1 MFRKVQK
8 GAMMTAA
15 MALILGG
22 CATSN
27 VSTKTIKTDLSS
39 TQFHKIVDR
48 IDEKSALGQ
57 QMRSTKY
64 SVAAY
69 TTDDG
74 FLVRYSTVCDPDKD
88 EGYLGAAF
96 VYDNQNEL
104 FFMTFPDRKYP
115 TMSCGTVDIENWP
128 GINAGQLIMIKT
140 MPLLYPSHPVY
151 LRLIMDNG
159 KILSEYYK
167 VKNDDI
173 KSIEIHKELKK
184 IQIPPILQHE
194 IAMGEVSVRPN
205 YSSLTE
211 PIVKIGLGERL
222 DGEYVNNVLARIP
235 ELKLDKDKAAPLS
248 ANGYDNTIGGLIEI
262 AKKFRNPEI
271 QKALADAI
279 RQQGHPTRVQ
289 SNRGGL

>member
-1 MFRKVQK
+1 MKRLC
-8 GAMMTAA
+8 GAVMTAV

-57 QMRSTKY
+57 QMRSVKY

-96 VYDNQNEL
+96 VFDSQTEL
-104 FFMTFPDRKYP
+104 MFMTIPEKKY
-115 TMSCGTVDIENWP
+115 TTTSCGTADIAVWP
-128 GINAGQLIMIKT
+128 RINAGQLIMIKT

-151 LRLIMDNG
+151 LRLVIDNG

-167 VKNDDI
+167 VKDDDI
-173 KSIEIHKELKK
+173 KSSEIAKEIKN
-184 IQIPPILQHE
+184 IQIPPILEHE
-194 IAMGEVSVRPN
+194 LAMGEVSVNKPT
-205 YSSLTE
+205 YYFMTE
-211 PIVKIGLGERL
+211 PIVKIGIGERL
-222 DGEYVNNVLARIP
+222 DGEYVNSVLAKIP
-235 ELKLDKDKAAPLS
+235 ELKLDKYKAAPLS
-248 ANGYDNTIGGLIEI
+248 ANSYDNTIGGLLEI
-262 AKKFRNPEI
+262 AKKFRNPDV

-279 RQQGHPTRVQ
+279 RQQGHPSHIQ
-289 SNRGGL
+289 KNRGGY

>member
-1 MFRKVQK
+1 MKRLC
-8 GAMMTAA
+8 GAVMTAV

-48 IDEKSALGQ
+48 IDKKSALGQ
-57 QMRSTKY
+57 QMRSVKY

-69 TTDDG
+69 MTDDG

-88 EGYLGAAF
+88 EGSLGAAF
-96 VYDNQNEL
+96 VFDSQSEL
-104 FFMTFPDRKYP
+104 MFMTFPDRKYT

-128 GINAGQLIMIKT
+128 GLNAGQLVMIKT

-151 LRLIMDNG
+151 LRLVIDNG
-159 KILSEYYK
+159 KLLSEFYK
-167 VKNDDI
+167 VKDDDI
-173 KSIEIHKELKK
+173 KNSEITKELKK

-194 IAMGEVSVRPN
+194 LAMGEVSVRPN
-205 YSSLTE
+205 YYSITE

-222 DGEYVNNVLARIP
+222 DGEYVNSVLAKIP
-235 ELKLDKDKAAPLS
+235 ELKLDKYKAAPLS
-248 ANGYDNTIGGLIEI
+248 ANSYNNTIGGLIEI

-279 RQQGHPTRVQ
+279 RQQGHPTHIQ
-289 SNRGGL
+289 KNRGGH

>member
-1 MFRKVQK
+1 MKRLC
-8 GAMMTAA
+8 GAMITAA

-57 QMRSTKY
+57 QLRSVKY

-74 FLVRYSTVCDPDKD
+74 FLVRYSTVCGPDKD

-96 VYDNQNEL
+96 VFDSQTEL
-104 FFMTFPDRKYP
+104 MFMTIPEKKY
-115 TMSCGTVDIENWP
+115 TTTSCGTADIAVWP
-128 GINAGQLIMIKT
+128 GINAGQLVMIKT

-167 VKNDDI
+167 VKDDDI
-173 KSIEIHKELKK
+173 KSSEIHKELKK
-184 IQIPPILQHE
+184 IEIPPILQHE

-222 DGEYVNNVLARIP
+222 DGEYVNSVLAKIP
-235 ELKLDKDKAAPLS
+235 ELKLDKYKAAPLS

-262 AKKFRNPEI
+262 AKKFRSPDL

-279 RQQGHPTRVQ
+279 KLQGHPSHIQR
-289 SNRGGL
+289 NKGGY